1 MIAQNVAEEL
11 RTFRPTSQTALKPN
25 KLKTLNNVLIV
36 EDDTS
41 LAHLLWLVLER
52 MAPNVKVDWV
62 TSGEEAK
69 YNLSSGEE
77 DMGECPYDLV
87 IADIFLDGD
96 ITGLDIWKICDSHYP
111 ETNILVTS
119 SLPTDKFASCLKNEF
134 DCPPYLPKPFTMS
147 ECIEMISE
155 FIEQE

>member
-1 MIAQNVAEEL
+1 MIATNIKEEL
-11 RTFRPTSQTALKPN
+11 SSFQPISQEALRPRQLKN
-25 KLKTLNNVLIV
+25 LNSVLIV

-52 MAPNVKVDWV
+52 ISPDVKVDWV

-69 YNLSSGEE
+69 YNLSSADDNSG
-77 DMGECPYDLV
+77 DSPYDLV

-96 ITGLDIWKICDSHYP
+96 VTGLDVWKLCDSKYP
-111 ETNILVTS
+111 KTNILVTS
-119 SLPTDKFASCLKNEF
+119 SLPADKFASCLKNEF

-147 ECIEMISE
+147 ECVEMISE
-155 FIEQE
+155 FIE